1 MNKILNMR
9 FAWIATLC
17 VVMGMMTGCGGE
29 DPASAPAPAPI
40 SNNNNNSNNNQSE
53 QPVSPE
59 VQVIETSAIEEDVN
73 KGVLAVSVD
82 EQQGGSA
89 VMTVTAGSSQFRI
102 VGSYDSEARGYIFN
116 LSNLEMGETYQYVIS
131 VYDKDSQKVMESEQK
146 SVTIPESVEIDE
158 SGSGGGSDGTR
169 GGGFFG

>member
-1 MNKILNMR
+1 MNKIMKSQ
-9 FAWIATLC
+9 FVWIATLC
-17 VVMGMMTGCGGE
+17 VALGLMTGCGDE
-29 DPASAPAPAPI
+29 DPVPAPATTPI
-40 SNNNNNSNNNQSE
+40 NNDNQQE

-89 VMTVTAGSSQFRI
+89 VMTVTMGSSQFRI

-131 VYDKDSQKVMESEQK
+131 VYDKDSQKVMESR
-146 SVTIPESVEIDE
+146 SRSIIIPESAVIDE
-158 SGSGGGSDGTR
+158 GGSDGGSDGTR
-169 GGGFFG
+169 GGGFFC